1 MKYTKEERLDIGR
14 QIHESGL
21 SDLKASKL
29 FDICEESARR
39 YRILYEQSEGIE
51 HIHLQTG
58 KPMPSPKVPPI
69 LTEKITEDM
78 IPDYHSMSKEEL
90 IEELMKA
97 KIREA
102 RLKKGYM
109 VKGDG
114 AEKEYILLDNKN
126 TR

>member
-21 SDLKASKL
+21 SDLKASRL

-51 HIHLQTG
+51 HIDLRTG
-58 KPMPSPKVPPI
+58 KSTPLPKSYSA
-69 LTEKITEDM
+69 LAEKIPEES
-78 IPDYHSMSKEEL
+78 ISDYHSMSKEEL
-90 IEELMKA
+90 IEELMKS

-114 AEKEYILLDNKN
+114 AEKEYILLDNRN
-126 TR
+126 TK

>member
-51 HIHLQTG
+51 HIHLTTG
-58 KPMPSPKVPPI
+58 KPTSSPKSSPV
-69 LTEKITEDM
+69 L
-78 IPDYHSMSKEEL
+78 
-90 IEELMKA
+90 
-97 KIREA
+97 
-102 RLKKGYM
+102 
-109 VKGDG
+109 

-126 TR
+126 TK

>member
-29 FDICEESARR
+29 FDISEESARR
-39 YRILYEQSEGIE
+39 YRILYEESAGIE
-51 HIHLQTG
+51 HINLKTG
-58 KPMPSPKVPPI
+58 KPTPLPKS
-69 LTEKITEDM
+69 LTAIAEKIPEDLT
-78 IPDYHSMSKEEL
+78 PNYHSMSKEEL

-97 KIREA
+97 KICEE

-114 AEKEYILLDNKN
+114 VEMEYILLDNKN
-126 TR
+126 TK